1 MHAKSFQSYL
11 ILCDSMDCSPPG
23 SSVHGMLQARILEW
37 VAISSFKGIFW
48 TQGLNPHLLRLL
60 HWQAGSLPLV
70 PPGFSSEREKCSVLH
85 PKVHALTTWPPITW
99 HFRPRSTW
107 HPPATKGPRTWSWRP
122 QAQSPGSWRTARAVH
137 KVSAPAVAAVCKQLS
152 GGGVAGHWAWLIW
165 SWIKLYKLSHFW
177 LILLTPHHETRA

>member
-1 MHAKSFQSYL
+1 MLSHFSHIWFFATPWTAAHQAPLSTGCSKQEYWSGLPFPPSR
-11 ILCDSMDCSPPG
+11 DSSGPKDWTHTFTSPALAG
-23 SSVHGMLQARILEW
+23 GLFTARATW
-37 VAISSFKGIFW
+37 VFFRK
-48 TQGLNPHLLRLL
+48 
-60 HWQAGSLPLV
+60 
-70 PPGFSSEREKCSVLH
+70 RECSVLY

-107 HPPATKGPRTWSWRP
+107 HPPATKGPHTWSWRP

-165 SWIKLYKLSHFW
+165 SWIKLYELSHFW
-177 LILLTPHHETRA
+177 LTLRTPHHETRA